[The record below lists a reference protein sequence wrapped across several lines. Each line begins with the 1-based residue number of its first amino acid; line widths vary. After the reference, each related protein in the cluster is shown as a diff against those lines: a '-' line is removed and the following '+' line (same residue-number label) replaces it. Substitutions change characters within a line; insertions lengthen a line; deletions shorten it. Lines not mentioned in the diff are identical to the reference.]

1 MAYTYSCFVHVGKLR
16 EQVGCHRFS
25 SSPFLPNSSPFL
37 SRVCP
42 HHHISALNYYCY
54 DRGEDMAAGMD
65 FSPPFTVLEGGCNK
79 DSNNKITTNVSEN
92 QNAENLDT
100 LKQST
105 NGKPPRHLRQ
115 SMDSIRLLN
124 AADLVRK
131 KEALDVGVGVVISNS
146 PADEKSEFLPLF
158 RSGSCAEGGPKQY
171 MEDEHVCIDN
181 LVDHLDAT
189 ETAAAMA
196 NCPSP
201 GAFYGVF
208 DGHGGTDAA
217 SFVKNNIL
225 RFIVEDSHFP
235 ICVEKAIKSAFLKA
249 DYAFA
254 DDSALD
260 ISSGTTALTALI
272 FGRTLIIANAG
283 DCRAVLGR
291 RGRAIEMSKDH
302 KPNCTSER
310 LRIEKLGGVIYDG
323 YLNGQLSVARALGD
337 WHMKGPKGSACPLS
351 AEPELQETNLSEDD
365 EFLIMGCDGL
375 WDVMSSQG
383 AVTIARKELMLH
395 NDPERC
401 SRELVREALR
411 RNACD
416 NLTVIVIC
424 FSPDPPPRIEIL
436 QSRVRRSISAEGLNL
451 LKGVLDSN
459 S

>member
-1 MAYTYSCFVHVGKLR
+1 
-16 EQVGCHRFS
+16 
-25 SSPFLPNSSPFL
+25 
-37 SRVCP
+37 
-42 HHHISALNYYCY
+42 
-54 DRGEDMAAGMD
+54 MAASMD
-65 FSPPFTVLEGGCNK
+65 FSPPFTLLEGGY
-79 DSNNKITTNVSEN
+79 NNNVSEN
-92 QNAENLDT
+92 LENV
-100 LKQST
+100 KQPT
-105 NGKPPRHLRQ
+105 NGKPPCHFRQ
-115 SMDSIRLLN
+115 SMDSVRLLN
-124 AADLVRK
+124 AADL
-131 KEALDVGVGVVISNS
+131 ALNVGVGVVIGNS
-146 PADEKSEFLPLF
+146 PDEEESELFPAVF

-181 LVDHLDAT
+181 LVDHLSAT
-189 ETAAAMA
+189 TSA

-235 ICVEKAIKSAFLKA
+235 NCVEKAIKSAFLKA

-272 FGRTLIIANAG
+272 FGRTLVVANAG

-351 AEPELQETNLSEDD
+351 AEPELQETNLTEDD

-375 WDVMSSQG
+375 WDVMSSQC

-401 SRELVREALR
+401 SRALVREALR
-411 RNACD
+411 HNACD

-424 FSPDPPPRIEIL
+424 FSPDPPHHIEIP
-436 QSRVRRSISAEGLNL
+436 QPRVQRSISAEGPNL